1 MNKIILS
8 AEKND
13 YYYIYVLLVNSL
25 GYNTDRQ
32 ELHSRLDTLNDG
44 IYRTLVAEIDGKVV
58 GFVGYCTLEAFEYSG
73 GYIKILALATDVK
86 YQKTGIGTAL
96 LGAVEHHA
104 RNNGIPVITLNIGEQ
119 RSDANSLY
127 EKRGYQK
134 YSLGFKK
141 LL

>member
-1 MNKIILS
+1 MNKIIRS
-8 AEKND
+8 SEKKD
-13 YYYIYVLLVNSL
+13 YDSIYVLLVNSL

-32 ELHSRLDTLNDG
+32 ELHKRLEKLNEG
-44 IYRTLVAEIDGKVV
+44 IYRTLVAEIDGKVA

-86 YQKTGIGTAL
+86 YQKTGVGTAL

-104 RNNGIPVITLNIGEQ
+104 RNKGIPVITLNSGMQ
-119 RSDANSLY
+119 RLDVHGFY

-141 LL
+141 IL

>member
-1 MNKIILS
+1 MNKIIRS

-13 YYYIYVLLVNSL
+13 YDSIYVLLENSL

-104 RNNGIPVITLNIGEQ
+104 RNNGIPVITLNSGER
-119 RSDANSLY
+119 RSDAHSFY